1 MLGSDALPLQM
12 PIGAEET
19 FKGVV
24 DLIKVKAIVW
34 NEDDMGM
41 TYEEIAIPAD
51 IIDEAREC
59 RGKLLEAVAEFDE
72 IFNGKVL

>member
-1 MLGSDALPLQM
+1 MDRSGADFFNVVNDVKEKLGANAVPLQV

-24 DLIKVKAIVW
+24 DLITNQAIVW

-41 TYEEIAIPAD
+41 TFEVFLFLKTCKT
-51 IIDEAREC
+51 R
-59 RGKLLEAVAEFDE
+59 
-72 IFNGKVL
+72 